1 MDFQQFFK
9 EHFFKKFRTLFNKQ
23 PKYLLDIKYYP
34 EYLSFNEFDS
44 KKEQILS
51 SLLLDFSCRKY
62 LPQALH
68 PVLIP
73 KPDGSLRLICIPSIQ
88 DRLVQQITLEY
99 IRQKYPDKYKLAT
112 DYDFSSKKEEGGA
125 IRARCVALDFR
136 NQYSHILKTDISA
149 FFDNLDRKIIK
160 KNIDI
165 QIGIKEIDFILEKI
179 INIDIKLP
187 LSYSVEAKE
196 FEFLKSKRGKG
207 IRQGMPMSSF
217 FASLYLY
224 NFDKFMNVQ
233 NIKYV
238 RYADDLIVFCSSHR
252 QAKQNLLLIKDEL
265 KKINL
270 TVPDLEECTK
280 TKIVKNKPIDFLGL
294 EFRYTGKCFKSFI
307 PNSTFEKVSTKLL
320 AYDSLNKNIKRK
332 KNFPDVI
339 QDINYITNGY
349 KAAFSDACNISE
361 LDKEISEIKTNVF
374 SKLMSSIGIDINTL
388 SARQKRFFFS
398 L

>member
-1 MDFQQFFK
+1 MDFQKFFK
-9 EHFFKKFRTLFNKQ
+9 ENFLKKFRTLFNKQ
-23 PKYLLDIKYYP
+23 PKYLLNTKYYP

-44 KKEQILS
+44 RKEQILS
-51 SLLLDFSCRKY
+51 GLLLDFSDRKY
-62 LPQALH
+62 FPQALH

-73 KPDGSLRLICIPSIQ
+73 KPDGSSRLICIPSIQ

-99 IRQKYPDKYKLAT
+99 IKEKHPQKYKLAT

-136 NQYSHILKTDISA
+136 NQYSHVLKTDISA

-187 LSYSVEAKE
+187 PPNSIELKE
-196 FEFLKSKRGKG
+196 FEFLKSKKGKG

-217 FASLYLY
+217 FSSLYLY
-224 NFDKFMNVQ
+224 DFDSFMNIQ

-238 RYADDLIVFCSSHR
+238 RYADDLIVFCSSYK
-252 QAKQNLLLIKDEL
+252 QAKQNLSLIKDEL
-265 KKINL
+265 IKIHL
-270 TVPDLEECTK
+270 TVPDLEDCTK
-280 TKIVKNKPIDFLGL
+280 TQIVKNKPIDFLGL
-294 EFRYTGKCFKSFI
+294 EFRYTGIRFKSFI
-307 PNSTFEKVSTKLL
+307 PNSTFEKVNSKLL
-320 AYDSLNKNIKRK
+320 NYDSLNKNIKRQ

-349 KAAFSDACNISE
+349 KAAFSDAYNISE
-361 LDKEISEIKTNVF
+361 LHKEITETKTKVF
-374 SKLMSSIGIDINTL
+374 SKLMTSIGININVL
-388 SARQKRFFFS
+388 SARQKKFFFT